1 MWHEGTC
8 PNGDQILFG
17 LLDQLLAFLFRH
29 AGDIGDEGGHAWIML
44 KKISMDI
51 EEAPVECIPE
61 FTPGT
66 FLIITH
72 FQNIPGS

>member
-8 PNGDQILFG
+8 PNGDQISFG
-17 LLDQLLAFLFRH
+17 LLDQLVPFLFRR
-29 AGDIGDEGGHAWIML
+29 ADDIADKGRHTWILL
-44 KKISMDI
+44 KQVLVDI